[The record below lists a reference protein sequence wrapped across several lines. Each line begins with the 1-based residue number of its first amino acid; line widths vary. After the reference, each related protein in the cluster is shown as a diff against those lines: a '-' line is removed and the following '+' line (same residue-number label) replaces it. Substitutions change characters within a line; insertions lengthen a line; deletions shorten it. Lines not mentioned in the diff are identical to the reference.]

1 MPLKFARQLGVILK
15 DEQIMTIVSSNRDH
29 HIDERFDSNVS
40 NVDYNNKLFLRLIAK
55 GKHFEHVDFKYT
67 IFDTCY
73 LRNCVFDSCDFT
85 GCRFVGVN
93 FYGAKFTGCK
103 FDYATFERTIIAS
116 DILDNCCP
124 GWDNLKLKFA
134 RTLRVNFQ
142 QLGDSESANKAI
154 KVELDATEIHLKKSW
169 ESNEAYYRNK
179 YSGWKRIGKFLE
191 WWKFKALDF
200 VWGNGENTYKLIR
213 SVLILVI
220 AMAIVDTLNFK
231 DVTKVKS
238 YWDSVL
244 AMPGVFLGVSSP
256 SYYSNLYLAL
266 IFFARLVAMGF
277 FMSIIIKRFN
287 RR

>member
-1 MPLKFARQLGVILK
+1 
-15 DEQIMTIVSSNRDH
+15 MTLINSNREHIVDQKIGTDVSS
-29 HIDERFDSNVS
+29 
-40 NVDYNNKLFLRLIAK
+40 VDYENKLFLRLVAK
-55 GKHFEHVDFKYT
+55 GRRFEKVNFRFT
-67 IFDTCY
+67 IFDTAY

-85 GCRFVGVN
+85 GCRFIGVN
-93 FYGAKFTGCK
+93 FYSAKFTGCK

-142 QLGDSESANKAI
+142 QLGDSKSANKAI

-169 ESNEAYYRNK
+169 SSNESYYRKK
-179 YSGWKRIGKFLE
+179 YNGWKRVNKFLE
-191 WWKFKALDF
+191 WLNFKVLDF

-213 SVLILVI
+213 SVILLLI
-220 AMAIVDTLNFK
+220 AMAIF
-231 DVTKVKS
+231 DVLQFQDITKIAS
-238 YWDSVL
+238 YRDAILKMPEVL
-244 AMPGVFLGVSSP
+244 LGVVSP
-256 SYYSNLYLAL
+256 TYYSSSYLA
-266 IFFARLVAMGF
+266 IIYFTRLVAMGF